1 MKSLK
6 WFAVAAALVVLACA
20 PAVMA
25 EEAKAKA
32 PAKDT
37 LKGVYAQMVTVC
49 KLSDQQV
56 PDLKA
61 KVKARDDAVA
71 AWMTANADKVKAAD
85 EAAKKAKEGSDKAAG
100 KKANEDRQ
108 KLMAE
113 RTKIEADGMAAIY
126 AVLTPEQ
133 KQAWEGQQMYMQ
145 VCARFRKANLTEDQ
159 HTKIRP
165 LCDQAAKDEAAV
177 KGDEKAARKAKTEVE
192 AKLLKTIEDTILTA
206 EQKAEMAKKP
216 EPKAKP
222 AGEKKEGEKA
232 AEKPAAK

>member
-1 MKSLK
+1 MRSLK
-6 WFAVAAALVVLACA
+6 WFAVAAALVVLVCA

-25 EEAKAKA
+25 EEAKVKA

-37 LKGVYAQMVTVC
+37 LKGVYAQMVTIC

-56 PDLKA
+56 TDLKT

-71 AWMTANADKVKAAD
+71 AWMTPNADKMKAAD
-85 EAAKKAKEGSDKAAG
+85 EAVKKAKEGSDKAAG

-113 RTKIEADGMAAIY
+113 RTKIEADGMVAIY

-133 KQAWEGQQMYMQ
+133 KQAWDGQQMYMQ
-145 VCARFRKANLTEDQ
+145 MSGRFKRANLTEEQ
-159 HTKIRP
+159 RTKIRP
-165 LCDQAAKDEAAV
+165 LCDQAAKDEAVV
-177 KGDEKAARKAKTEVE
+177 KGDEKAARKAKSDIQ
-192 AKLLKTIEDTILTA
+192 AKVIKTIEDTILTA
-206 EQKAEMAKKP
+206 EQKAEMAKKQ
-216 EPKAKP
+216 EPKAK
-222 AGEKKEGEKA
+222 AAGEKA